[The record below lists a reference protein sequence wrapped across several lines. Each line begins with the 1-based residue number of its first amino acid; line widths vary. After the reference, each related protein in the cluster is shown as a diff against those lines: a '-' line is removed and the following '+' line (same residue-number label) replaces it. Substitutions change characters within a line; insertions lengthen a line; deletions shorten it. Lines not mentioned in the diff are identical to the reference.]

1 MRGGRVGH
9 YAHLWGP
16 TFTYTSTCPPAA
28 CHAHLHAQF
37 HAPKNGHGG
46 RAILLT
52 HFCQQLILWPTAGM
66 RIKSIKDT
74 HTCSFDMQTCVCVGM
89 CVCVYEILSTSVSCL
104 TSPIS
109 RPRARWQEVAQANR
123 EWESKLQGYG
133 APESRQQIVAACA
146 YSAITWPKANRNV
159 SEYSNI

>member
-9 YAHLWGP
+9 YAHLWGS
-16 TFTYTSTCPPAA
+16 TFTYTSTLPTCPPAA

-74 HTCSFDMQTCVCVGM
+74 HTCSFDMQTCVCGY
-89 CVCVYEILSTSVSCL
+89 VCVRLWNFKHVRFMPNEPHFQAPSEM
-104 TSPIS
+104 
-109 RPRARWQEVAQANR
+109 ARSGTGE
-123 EWESKLQGYG
+123 
-133 APESRQQIVAACA
+133 
-146 YSAITWPKANRNV
+146 
-159 SEYSNI
+159 